1 MMKKF
6 YCLFTFFLIAEFC
19 FADFLVTNRKASVK
33 SAPSSQSEVVMQ
45 LDKDIPLCL
54 LDNGQQTN
62 GYYKVQSNLFAGEAF
77 IYRTFVRRHTGI
89 LSGAN
94 ACTADANA
102 KIEVRVVDVGAGLCT
117 LIKLPDNKYIVYDAG
132 NKSNAT
138 MSQINQF
145 IPTSDK
151 IELMVLSHTDADHI
165 GNAADILRDY
175 NVKKVVW
182 PGYERSMT
190 STLAPTGVFTDLENE
205 LQSHPSVVNINLNHL
220 DSVITPGVQADF
232 GNVKLT
238 FLCGFGEP
246 LAEWNL
252 SDKAEKINA
261 VSIVMK
267 LEYKGNSVLFC
278 GDAVGRHNGD
288 TDPDA
293 LIATEKFLVENAE
306 QFLSST
312 ILIAPHHGADNGSST
327 TFIEKVKPK
336 KVVFS
341 AGHKF
346 EHPRMTATSR
356 YLTFGVNPNSMFRT
370 DRGDDESTNE
380 WDHDRITGCQD
391 NSGDDDILIEL
402 FHNGTFSIK
411 YVNAVSECE

>member
-1 MMKKF
+1 
-6 YCLFTFFLIAEFC
+6 
-19 FADFLVTNRKASVK
+19 
-33 SAPSSQSEVVMQ
+33 MQ
-45 LDKDIPLCL
+45 LDAETPLCL
-54 LDNGQQTN
+54 LDDGQQTN
-62 GYYKVQSNLFAGEAF
+62 GYYKVQSNLFAGEAW
-77 IYRTFVRRHTGI
+77 IYRTFVRRFTGT

-102 KIEVRVVDVGAGLCT
+102 KIEIRVVDVGAGLCT
-117 LIKLPDNKYIVYDAG
+117 LIKLPDNRYIVYDAG

-138 MSQINQF
+138 MSQISQF

-165 GNAADILRDY
+165 GNAAEIIRNY
-175 NVKKVVW
+175 TVKKVVW
-182 PGYERSMT
+182 SGYERSMT
-190 STLAPTGVFTDLENE
+190 SALAPTGVFTDLESE
-205 LQSHPSVVNINLNHL
+205 LQNHPSIVNINLNQM
-220 DSVITPGVQADF
+220 DSVITPGVQANF
-232 GNVKLT
+232 GNAKLT

-246 LAEWNL
+246 LAEWGL

-288 TDPDA
+288 TDPNA
-293 LIATEKFLVENAE
+293 IIATEKYLVENAE

-312 ILIAPHHGADNGSST
+312 IIIAPHHGADNGSST
-327 TFIEKVKPK
+327 AFIEKVKPK

-346 EHPRMTATSR
+346 EHPRLDAAAR
-356 YLTFGVNPNSMFRT
+356 YLPFVLNPNNMFRT
-370 DRGDDESTNE
+370 DRGDDERGKE
-380 WDHDRITGCQD
+380 WDHARITDCQD
-391 NSGDDDILIEL
+391 GSGDDDIQIEL
-402 FHNGTFSIK
+402 FNNGTFSIK
-411 YVNAVSECE
+411 YINPVSTCE

>member
-1 MMKKF
+1 MKKLYF
-6 YCLFTFFLIAEFC
+6 LFIFFLIAELC
-19 FADFLVTNRKASVK
+19 FADFLVTNRKTSVK
-33 SAPSSQSEVVMQ
+33 SAPSSQSGIVMQ
-45 LDKDIPLCL
+45 LEEGTTLCL
-54 LDNGQQTN
+54 LDDGHQTN
-62 GYYKVQSNLFAGEAF
+62 NYYKVQSNLFAGEAF
-77 IYRTFVRRHTGI
+77 IYRTFVRRFTGTPG
-89 LSGAN
+89 GAN
-94 ACTADANA
+94 TCTADVNA

-145 IPTSDK
+145 IQPTDK

-165 GNAADILRDY
+165 GNAADILRNY
-175 NVKKVVW
+175 TVKKVVW
-182 PGYERSMT
+182 TGYDRSMT
-190 STLAPTGVFTDLENE
+190 STLAPTGVFTDLESE
-205 LQSHPSVVNINLNHL
+205 LVNHPSIVNINLNHM
-220 DSVITPGVQADF
+220 DSIITPGVQATF

-246 LAEWNL
+246 LAEWGL

-293 LIATEKFLVENAE
+293 LIATEKYLVDHAS

-327 TFIEKVKPK
+327 DFIEKVNPK

-346 EHPRMTATSR
+346 AHPRMTATSR
-356 YLTFGVNPNSMFRT
+356 YLTFGINPSSMFRT

-391 NSGDDDILIEL
+391 NSGDDDIRIEL
-402 FHNGTFSIK
+402 LSNGTFSIK
-411 YVNAVSECE
+411 YINPVSACE